1 MMAKKLLLL
10 LTCLLLAN
18 LAEAATYT
26 FRHNSNEPNSTPG
39 NAPGICSGS
48 WSRSGSTFTCNG
60 NISLASGDVL
70 DVGQGGGGSAL
81 TDITVVATGNITL
94 TGNTVG
100 TVDKNI
106 SLQTSWGALS
116 ASGTNTINGSL
127 TSGSGAIDLSNS
139 TVSGSVTSNGT
150 IALTAGLVQGNV
162 SGRNGVT
169 TSGAQIAGT
178 VVSSNESVVLIG
190 GSVQGDVS
198 GKNGVTTSDVQIA
211 GTMVSSNGSITLTG
225 GSVQGDVSGKNGVT
239 TSGTQI
245 AGSLNAASGAIN
257 LSGGS
262 VGGLVTSGCCMV
274 TSNGTD
280 LLGGAR
286 SNSSGISI
294 SGGTIAGSFY
304 ANKNPAVFSAVT
316 MTSGSVS
323 GASSI
328 TFSGSTLGTA
338 STPVSVTAV
347 SDAVTLNNT
356 IAYGDFVAP
365 NYSTVQVNS
374 PSVVY
379 GTCRPGS
386 TPPEACGP
394 LPSERLTLA
403 WSMDESAWSGTV
415 GEVLDSSGN
424 GLHGRAYNGVT
435 TGDASPALPAVAG
448 QGTCRYGS
456 FSSTSR
462 QYLQTADN
470 SRLDLTGSFT
480 IGVWVRPK
488 SRASQL
494 MSILSKDTNYEF
506 HIKPDGTINWWWQT
520 TSGNTREFDST
531 RTVPLNTWTHVVI
544 RYTANNQQIF
554 INGVLDR
561 TASLTGTLL
570 TNTNPLQVGQDQNY
584 DGRYFNGDLDEVRIY
599 SEALNNAQI
608 RALYE
613 ERHPCLASSVHHY
626 RLGFSTPMLSCKPIP
641 VTVTA
646 CADSSCSSTVSTSDS
661 ITLLPAGAWIG
672 GDGKTFANGDTLTA
686 YLKRAAGTRVLG
698 VSGASY
704 DCSPADCTLVIQDS
718 GFVFSNLTPMI
729 AGKPQSAV
737 IQAVKKDDATQAC
750 MPAFTGGPRTLQF
763 SAAYVTPGTG
773 SLSPSVAGV
782 PLEPVGSSKNV
793 SLSFDAEAKAAIE
806 VVYAD
811 AGEVSLTAS
820 YVGAANPGNPAAS
833 EELLSMSGSAS
844 FVSRPYGLCL
854 QTDALPGSDYSA
866 TSSLFPGD
874 VRAGDSFDLTI
885 KPVIWTA
892 ASDAGP
898 PLQAGAICSNP
909 TTPNYQQSGIALT
922 LDELNGGHA
931 GVLGVSSHD
940 HPRDIAPPLDG
951 VAVIEQSISEV
962 GVFRLTA
969 TPPDY
974 LGASMGHAV
983 SQSGRVGR
991 FIPAYFKVEGAAS
1004 VRPACGNAFS
1014 YQGQPMPF
1022 ASGLEPNL
1030 TVTAYSR
1037 LHNVTRNYDR
1047 PGFWKL
1053 AAPVVGSYASVTAE
1067 LLDPADPDYASTVQ
1081 RDARLASQGTPVLA
1095 VTGADDGDGARQ
1107 YTWSGQELLY
1117 AQPLVPGLADYPFRA
1132 RIRQDFSATSLTDNA
1147 DGVDVCH
1154 GDGSSCQPYGY
1165 VFADSPGSEVR
1176 LGRLRIGNA
1185 HGSELQGLSLPLFL
1199 ESWRDTAGG
1208 SFQIETMDTCT
1219 VLGATSLGAFT
1230 GNLASGE
1237 TAPTTSE
1244 PLAGVG
1250 SLRLTAPGAGNDGSV
1265 RVGFPALPL
1274 WLQYPWDGTV
1284 RQGASGLATFGIY
1297 RGPAP
1302 LIFRRE
1308 LYRQ

>member
-94 TGNTVG
+94 AGNTVG
-100 TVDKNI
+100 TADKNI

-150 IALTAGLVQGNV
+150 IALTGGLVQGNV

-169 TSGAQIAGT
+169 TSG
-178 VVSSNESVVLIG
+178 
-190 GSVQGDVS
+190 
-198 GKNGVTTSDVQIA
+198 VQIA
-211 GTMVSSNGSITLTG
+211 GTMVSSNGVITLTG

-294 SGGTIAGSFY
+294 TGGTIAGSFY
-304 ANKNPAVFSAVT
+304 ASNNPAVFSAVT
-316 MTSGSVS
+316 MTSGTVS

-328 TFSGSTLGTA
+328 TFSDSTLGTA

-347 SDAVTLNNT
+347 SGAVTLNNT

-394 LPSERLTLA
+394 LPSERLILA
-403 WSMDESAWSGTV
+403 WSMDEGTWSGV
-415 GEVLDSSGN
+415 AGEVLDSSGN

-435 TGDASPALPAVAG
+435 TGDNSPALPTVAG

-531 RTVPLNTWTHVVI
+531 RSVPLNTWTYVVI

-554 INGVLDR
+554 INGALDR
-561 TASLTGTLL
+561 TASLTGTPL

-599 SEALNNAQI
+599 GEALSNAQI

-626 RLGFSTPMLSCKPIP
+626 RLGFATPMLSCKPIP

-661 ITLLPAGAWIG
+661 IALLPAGAWIG

-686 YLKRAAGTRVLG
+686 YLKREAGTRVLG

-737 IQAVKKDDATQAC
+737 IQAVKKDDTTQAC
-750 MPAFTGGPRTLQF
+750 VPAFTGGPRMLQF

-773 SLSPSVAGV
+773 SEKLLVTGVEQTELIPGNAGTYGDREDV
-782 PLEPVGSSKNV
+782 R
-793 SLSFDAEAKAAIE
+793 LSFDAEAKAAIA

-820 YVGAANPGNPAAS
+820 YVGAANPGDPAAS

-854 QTDALPGSDYSA
+854 RTDALPGNGYSA
-866 TSSLFPGD
+866 TSSLFPGNI
-874 VRAGDSFDLTI
+874 RAGDRFTLTI
-885 KPVIWTA
+885 TPVAWTT
-892 ASDAGP
+892 SDPEPLSAPVP
-898 PLQAGAICSNP
+898 PLQADAICDNP
-909 TTPNYQQSGIALT
+909 STPNYQQADIDLT
-922 LDELNGGHA
+922 LSTPNVGHGGE
-931 GVLGVSSHD
+931 LGVTRYD
-940 HPRDIAPPLDG
+940 HPLGGSFEIG
-951 VAVIEQSISEV
+951 QSISEV
-962 GVFRLTA
+962 GVFQLTA
-969 TPPDY
+969 TPRD
-974 LGASMGHAV
+974 SDMSHAV

-991 FIPAYFKVEGAAS
+991 FIPAYFLLEDPVVTPGCGSFTYAGLVAKDGS
-1004 VRPACGNAFS
+1004 PAQPGKE
-1014 YQGQPMPF
+1014 GQPF
-1022 ASGLEPNL
+1022 TVQGVLSARNSGGGL
-1030 TVTAYSR
+1030 
-1037 LHNVTRNYDR
+1037 TRNYK
-1047 PGFWKL
+1047 GSFAKL
-1053 AAPVVGSYASVTAE
+1053 M
-1067 LLDPADPDYASTVQ
+1067 ADG
-1081 RDARLASQGTPVLA
+1081 LAY
-1095 VTGADDGDGARQ
+1095 ADDGNGLNPITAGSSTVEVAAGMDNGYLAYSSSDLRFHFDTPAAP
-1107 YTWSGQELLY
+1107 YRLATRVTVTDSEAVSGSVVDVVVDSGGTPDPSLL
-1117 AQPLVPGLADYPFRA
+1117 PEFRLGLAR
-1132 RIRQDFSATSLTDNA
+1132 
-1147 DGVDVCH
+1147 V
-1154 GDGSSCQPYGY
+1154 
-1165 VFADSPGSEVR
+1165 
-1176 LGRLRIGNA
+1176 GNA
-1185 HGSELQGLSLPLFL
+1185 HGSELQDLELPFATAYFDGSSYVPNPLDNCTTFGAASLGPYQHAGSGSGAPSLNPG
-1199 ESWRDTAGG
+1199 SYQAVAGG
-1208 SFQIETMDTCT
+1208 GSYLIKAPAD
-1219 VLGATSLGAFT
+1219 GS
-1230 GNLASGE
+1230 SGS
-1237 TAPTTSE
+1237 A
-1244 PLAGVG
+1244 
-1250 SLRLTAPGAGNDGSV
+1250 RLTYDGVS
-1265 RVGFPALPL
+1265 P
-1274 WLQYPWDGTV
+1274 WLQFDWDGN
-1284 RQGASGLATFGIY
+1284 GHLEEDDKPSGLATFGIY